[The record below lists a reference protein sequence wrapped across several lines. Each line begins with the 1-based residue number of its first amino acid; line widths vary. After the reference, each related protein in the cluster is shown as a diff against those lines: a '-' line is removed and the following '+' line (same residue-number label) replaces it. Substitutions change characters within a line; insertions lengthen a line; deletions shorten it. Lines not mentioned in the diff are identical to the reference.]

1 MATNSKGDSVTKSVS
16 MPPELLEQVDERMKA
31 LGRRNFSD
39 YARSLIQN
47 DLAARGDLII
57 REQPGEAKIASVP
70 PKTPV
75 SYFKTKPKPKK

>member
-16 MPPELLEQVDERMKA
+16 MPPELLAQVDERMKA

-47 DLAARGDLII
+47 DLAARGDLVI
-57 REQPGEAKIASVP
+57 REVPGEALP
-70 PKTPV
+70 PARPAGPARYTA
-75 SYFKTKPKPKK
+75 KKRAHG

>member
-16 MPPELLEQVDERMKA
+16 MPPALLAEVEARMKN

-47 DLAARGDLII
+47 DLAERGDLVI
-57 REQPGEAKIASVP
+57 REMPGEQATPAVP
-70 PKTPV
+70 STKPV
-75 SYFKTKPKPKK
+75 SYLKNKPKK

>member
-16 MPPELLEQVDERMKA
+16 MPPALLAEVEARMKT

-47 DLAARGDLII
+47 DLAERGDLVI
-57 REQPGEAKIASVP
+57 REMPGEQTTPAVP
-70 PKTPV
+70 STKPV
-75 SYFKTKPKPKK
+75 SYLKTKPKK